1 MSLELPLAEVLNVRS
16 ACERLSALSRKF
28 EFGNLEFKVKGLTA
42 KYPLEAV
49 FMEEL
54 LISLALAET
63 YLKGLIHLN
72 TLGFARVNRFIG
84 VLEMALGESP
94 QSSNE
99 KSKESR

>member
-1 MSLELPLAEVLNVRS
+1 MVSEPLAEEELSVRS
-16 ACERLSALSRKF
+16 ACERLSVLSRKF
-28 EFGNLEFKVKGLTA
+28 EFGNLEFKVKGSTA

-72 TLGFARVNRFIG
+72 TLGVARVNRLIG
-84 VLEMALGESP
+84 VLEMVLGEST
-94 QSSNE
+94 QSPNGISD
-99 KSKESR
+99 ES